1 MERNVGNVV
10 PVLLGIRNGLIPFA
24 DGAGVVEEDTF
35 SVVNPFVVGLGVVD
49 EETFKGVKPFAVEV
63 VGPAVVVDGSKYGV
77 IPDPAVSSVVDEGVV
92 VLETKIGIR
101 PVVLE
106 VDIWIG
112 IKPVVEAVVERG
124 MGINPVV
131 VDVVG
136 VVD

>member
-1 MERNVGNVV
+1 M
-10 PVLLGIRNGLIPFA
+10 
-24 DGAGVVEEDTF
+24 
-35 SVVNPFVVGLGVVD
+35 
-49 EETFKGVKPFAVEV
+49 
-63 VGPAVVVDGSKYGV
+63 
-77 IPDPAVSSVVDEGVV
+77 
-92 VLETKIGIR
+92 LETKIGIR